1 MCPVDSADSADSAGD
16 AARIV
21 PELDELGLRTLL
33 GEVVDRVEGVSRL
46 ADRLQRLLQAV
57 VAIGSQL
64 DIADVLREIVTTAA
78 EVADAQYAALGVLD
92 PDAER
97 RLSQFITIG
106 FSDDQRESV
115 GDLPHGRGVLGLL
128 IDEPRAIR
136 LPDIGRHPSSYGFPP
151 NHPPM
156 RTFLGVPVLVR
167 GEVYGNLYLTEKR
180 GGGEFTAT
188 DERLV
193 LTLATAAGLA
203 VQNARLYQHA
213 EQRQR
218 WLEGSRD
225 VTTMLLAG
233 TPQAE
238 VFPRLTAAVRELSGA
253 DSAFLVLR
261 SADGILRASAADGLG
276 ADDIVGTIL
285 PEVSMSAR
293 VMGERQLVAVAD
305 ARVDPRITQT
315 VIEAADAGPALFVP
329 LGTEDAGVGT
339 LVVTKRQHSQPFP
352 TETITLL
359 ESFAGQ
365 AALSLRLGAA
375 ARDREQLAV
384 LGDRDRIARDLHD
397 LVIQRLFAT
406 GMSLEGAV
414 RGMQPATAVDRVQR
428 AVDDLDTTIKEIRS
442 TIFALQSPAPIAG
455 EGLNAAL
462 RHAVGSA
469 SSSLGFDPRIEIEG
483 PLDTTVPSHVG
494 EQLLAVLREALSN
507 AARHAEATAVA
518 VKVTVSHTD
527 VVLSVQDNGIG
538 LPVAGHRRGLSNLAR
553 RAQDLG
559 GRFDARATEAGEGG
573 TLVQWRVPL
582 SVG

>member
-1 MCPVDSADSADSAGD
+1 MCPVDSADSAGD

-21 PELDELGLRTLL
+21 PLLDELGLRTLL

-46 ADRLQRLLQAV
+46 ADRLQGLLQAV

-64 DIADVLREIVTTAA
+64 DIADVLREIVTTTA

-97 RLSQFITIG
+97 RLSQFITVG

-136 LPDIGRHPSSYGFPP
+136 LPDISKHPSSYGFPP

-167 GEVYGNLYLTEKR
+167 GEVFGNLYLTEKR

-203 VQNARLYQHA
+203 VQNARLYQQA

-233 TPQAE
+233 TPQTE
-238 VFPRLTAAVRELSGA
+238 VFPRLIAAVRELSGA

-261 SADGILRASAADGLG
+261 SADGILRATVADGLG

-285 PEVSMSAR
+285 PEQSMSAR
-293 VMGERQLVAVAD
+293 VMGERQPVAVVD

-339 LVVTKRQHSQPFP
+339 LVVTNKQHSQPFSE
-352 TETITLL
+352 ETITLL

-483 PLDTTVPSHVG
+483 PLDTTVPLHVG

-507 AARHAEATAVA
+507 AARHAEATMVA
-518 VKVTVSHTD
+518 VRVAVSHTD

-538 LPVAGHRRGLSNLAR
+538 LPVAGHRSGLTNLAR
-553 RAQDLG
+553 RAKDLG
-559 GRFDARATEAGEGG
+559 GRFDARPTESGEGG
-573 TLVQWRVPL
+573 TLVEWRVPL
-582 SVG
+582 STD

>member
-1 MCPVDSADSADSAGD
+1 MCPVDSADSAGD

-21 PELDELGLRTLL
+21 PLLDELGLRTLL

-46 ADRLQRLLQAV
+46 ADRLQGLLQAV

-97 RLSQFITIG
+97 RLSQFITVG

-136 LPDIGRHPSSYGFPP
+136 LPDISKHPSSYGFPP

-167 GEVYGNLYLTEKR
+167 GEVFGNLYLTEKR

-203 VQNARLYQHA
+203 VQNARLYQQA

-233 TPQAE
+233 TPQTE
-238 VFPRLTAAVRELSGA
+238 VFPRLIAAVRELSGA

-261 SADGILRASAADGLG
+261 SADGILRATVADGLG

-285 PEVSMSAR
+285 PEQSMSAR
-293 VMGERQLVAVAD
+293 VMGERQPVAVVD

-339 LVVTKRQHSQPFP
+339 LVVTNKQHSQPFSE
-352 TETITLL
+352 ETITLL

-483 PLDTTVPSHVG
+483 PLDTTVPLHVG

-507 AARHAEATAVA
+507 AARHAEATMVA
-518 VKVTVSHTD
+518 VRVAVSHTD

-538 LPVAGHRRGLSNLAR
+538 LPVAGHRSGLTNLAR
-553 RAQDLG
+553 RAKDLG
-559 GRFDARATEAGEGG
+559 GRFDARPTESGEGG
-573 TLVQWRVPL
+573 TLVEWRVPL
-582 SVG
+582 STD

>member
-97 RLSQFITIG
+97 RLSQFITVG
-106 FSDDQRESV
+106 FSDDQRELV

-136 LPDIGRHPSSYGFPP
+136 LPDISKHPSSYGFPP

-167 GEVYGNLYLTEKR
+167 GEVFGNLYLTEKR

-203 VQNARLYQHA
+203 VQNARLYQQA

-233 TPQAE
+233 TPQTE
-238 VFPRLTAAVRELSGA
+238 VFPRLIAAVRELSGA

-261 SADGILRASAADGLG
+261 SADGILRATVADGLG

-285 PEVSMSAR
+285 PEQSMSAR
-293 VMGERQLVAVAD
+293 VMGERQPVAVVD

-339 LVVTKRQHSQPFP
+339 LVVTNKQHSQPFSE
-352 TETITLL
+352 ETITLL

-483 PLDTTVPSHVG
+483 PLDTTVPLHVG

-507 AARHAEATAVA
+507 AARHAEATMVA
-518 VKVTVSHTD
+518 VRVAVSHTD

-538 LPVAGHRRGLSNLAR
+538 LPVAGHRSGLTNLAR
-553 RAQDLG
+553 RAKDLG
-559 GRFDARATEAGEGG
+559 GRFDARPTESGEGG
-573 TLVQWRVPL
+573 TLVEWRVPL
-582 SVG
+582 STD

>member
-1 MCPVDSADSADSAGD
+1 MSDGD
-16 AARIV
+16 EARTV

-33 GEVVDRVEGVSRL
+33 GEVIDRVEGVARL
-46 ADRLQRLLQAV
+46 ADRLQGLLQAV
-57 VAIGSQL
+57 VSIGSQL
-64 DIADVLREIVTTAA
+64 DIADVLREIVATAA
-78 EVADAQYAALGVLD
+78 EVADAKYAALGVLD

-97 RLSQFITIG
+97 RLSEFITVG
-106 FSDDQRESV
+106 FDEEQRRLV

-156 RTFLGVPVLVR
+156 TTFLGVPVLVR
-167 GEVYGNLYLTEKR
+167 GEVFGNLYLTEKH

-203 VQNARLYQHA
+203 VQNARLYQQA

-225 VTTMLLAG
+225 VTTMLLEG

-238 VFPRLTAAVRELSGA
+238 VFPRLIAAVRELAGA

-261 SADGILRASAADGLG
+261 SSDGILRATVADGLG

-285 PEVSMSAR
+285 PEQSMSAR
-293 VMGERQLVAVAD
+293 VMGDSQPVAVAD
-305 ARVDPRITQT
+305 ARADPRISQT

-339 LVVTKRQHSQPFP
+339 LVVTNKQHSHPFP
-352 TETITLL
+352 EETITLL

-375 ARDREQLAV
+375 ARDREQIAV

-414 RGMQPATAVDRVQR
+414 RGMQPANAVDRVQR

-442 TIFALQSPAPIAG
+442 TIFALQSPAPVAG
-455 EGLNAAL
+455 EGLDAAL

-469 SSSLGFDPRIEIEG
+469 SRSLGFDPRIEIEG
-483 PLDTTVPSHVG
+483 PLDTAVPSHVG
-494 EQLLAVLREALSN
+494 EQLLAVLREAVSN
-507 AARHAEATAVA
+507 VARHAKATAVV
-518 VKVTVSHTD
+518 VKVTVSDTD

-538 LPVAGHRRGLSNLAR
+538 LPAAGHRSGLTNLAR
-553 RAQDLG
+553 RAKDLG
-559 GRFDARATEAGEGG
+559 GQFDARATEAGEAG
-573 TLVQWRVPL
+573 TIVEWRVPL
-582 SVG
+582 SAR

>member
-538 LPVAGHRRGLSNLAR
+538 LPVAGHRRGLSNLAW

-573 TLVQWRVPL
+573 TLVEWRVPL

>member
-1 MCPVDSADSADSAGD
+1 
-16 AARIV
+16 
-21 PELDELGLRTLL
+21 
-33 GEVVDRVEGVSRL
+33 
-46 ADRLQRLLQAV
+46 
-57 VAIGSQL
+57 
-64 DIADVLREIVTTAA
+64 
-78 EVADAQYAALGVLD
+78 
-92 PDAER
+92 
-97 RLSQFITIG
+97 
-106 FSDDQRESV
+106 
-115 GDLPHGRGVLGLL
+115 
-128 IDEPRAIR
+128 
-136 LPDIGRHPSSYGFPP
+136 
-151 NHPPM
+151 M

-483 PLDTTVPSHVG
+483 PLDTTVPLHVG

-507 AARHAEATAVA
+507 AARHAEATMVA
-518 VKVTVSHTD
+518 VRVAVSHTD

-538 LPVAGHRRGLSNLAR
+538 LPVAGHRSGLTNLAR
-553 RAQDLG
+553 RAKDLG
-559 GRFDARATEAGEGG
+559 GRFDARPTESGEGG
-573 TLVQWRVPL
+573 TLVEWRVPL
-582 SVG
+582 STD